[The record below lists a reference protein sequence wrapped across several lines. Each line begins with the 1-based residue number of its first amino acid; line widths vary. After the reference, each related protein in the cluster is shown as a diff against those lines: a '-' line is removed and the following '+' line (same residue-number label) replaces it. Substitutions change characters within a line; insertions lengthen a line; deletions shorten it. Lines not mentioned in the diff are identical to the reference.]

1 MASTVEFRR
10 PFPRPSGDRDLPP
23 LPALLTRVARRRRI
37 LVHLFW
43 IALPLV
49 AALLY
54 LTLNAAT
61 RYDVESDFTVQP
73 LLQSA
78 GANLPAARN
87 AAHLMNLAQNAA
99 PGAYEA
105 YMVVDYL
112 QSPDAL
118 KTLEQKIGFFDRYR
132 GKTAD
137 LFYRPEPWRLVIWHW
152 LTGKPYAVPFE
163 DRLAFYNLMVMP
175 RYSMTE
181 NIVTL
186 EVQAF
191 GAADAHLIAA
201 TLLTMGEDFI
211 NRANERVLTDLVRS
225 ADGQVRT
232 DQRRLDDDHV
242 KVKAWRAGNSDLD
255 PDQLTQMVTQ
265 VVQGL
270 ETDLVTARSAQ
281 MRDGDSGNAAAR
293 AAAALR
299 VKAIETQIA
308 REQRQL
314 ADMER
319 SYAAKFYEYDRL
331 REDIQFAKSAYQND
345 LVTLQSFRDLAAQQE
360 VYLLRI
366 FAPWV
371 PDEALYPDWL
381 AILPLTLLGGAMAY
395 GLIRMVMALGRDKWG
410 R

>member
-10 PFPRPSGDRDLPP
+10 FAPPSGDRDLPP
-23 LPALLTRVARRRRI
+23 LPAHLSRAARRRRI
-37 LVHLFW
+37 LVHLCW

-112 QSPDAL
+112 RSPDAL
-118 KTLEQKIGFFDRYR
+118 KTLEQKIGFVDRYR

-137 LFYRPEPWRLVIWHW
+137 LFYRPEPWRLVIRHW
-152 LTGKPYAVPFE
+152 LTGKAYAIPFE
-163 DRLAFYNLMVMP
+163 DRLAFYNQMVMP
-175 RYSMTE
+175 RYSMNE

-191 GAADAHLIAA
+191 SAADAHLIAA

-211 NRANERVLTDLVRS
+211 NRSNERVLNDLVRGADRQVS
-225 ADGQVRT
+225 ADEH
-232 DQRRLDDDHV
+232 RLDADHV

-281 MRDGDSGNAAAR
+281 MREGDTGNAPAR

-314 ADMER
+314 ANMER
-319 SYAAKFYEYDRL
+319 TYAAKFYEYDRL
-331 REDIQFAKSAYQND
+331 REDIQFAKTAYQND
-345 LVTLQSFRDLAAQQE
+345 LAALQSFRALAAQQE

-366 FAPWV
+366 FEPWQ
-371 PDEALYPDWL
+371 PEEARYPDWL
-381 AILPLTLLGGAMAY
+381 VILPLTLLGGAMAY
-395 GLIRMVMALGRDKWG
+395 ALIRMVMALGRDKWAK
-410 R
+410 